1 MKKAITLLVAIL
13 AFAACTSS
21 GTTKQSGVPTVKLLA
36 QNLQLFP
43 GVEQAVRLGFQT
55 ATGQTAII
63 ADLKPDTAALA
74 VCPLT
79 SLGADLPPVATC
91 KDVGSGVRETIA
103 SSGIAAVALVVSGVP
118 SARANVQLE
127 YDDGGHDVSVQ
138 IPFLAAPDTSTSCRD
153 NGCNPFFELT
163 PVGNGAF
170 SAAAAWKG
178 PGGTLVMLQGSV
190 LGRSLTA
197 TGIPYREAARADGR
211 SPLSI
216 KSTLSSQG
224 EYALVI
230 TEPPGPAAAPL
241 ENVIVNASWP

>member
-1 MKKAITLLVAIL
+1 VKKAVALLAIL
-13 AFAACTSS
+13 VLAACTS
-21 GTTKQSGVPTVKLLA
+21 GGNAKQSGVPTVKLLA
-36 QNLQLFP
+36 ENLQLFS
-43 GVEQAVRLGFQT
+43 GVQQAVRLGFQT
-55 ATGQTAII
+55 ATGSTDII

-74 VCPLT
+74 VCSLT
-79 SLGADLPPVATC
+79 SLGAELPPVAAC

-103 SSGIAAVALVVSGVP
+103 SSGLSAVALVVSGV
-118 SARANVQLE
+118 SNARANVQLE

-138 IPFLAAPDTSTSCRD
+138 MPFLAAPDTTAGCKD

-163 PVGNGAF
+163 PARNGPF
-170 SAAAAWKG
+170 SASAAWRG

-197 TGIPYREAARADGR
+197 TGIPYREAGRADGKP
-211 SPLSI
+211 PLSI
-216 KSTLSSQG
+216 KASLSAQG

-230 TEPPGPAAAPL
+230 TQPPGPTAAPL

>member
-1 MKKAITLLVAIL
+1 VKQAVTLLAIL
-13 AFAACTSS
+13 VLAACT
-21 GTTKQSGVPTVKLLA
+21 GGGPAKRSGVPTVKLLA
-36 QNLQLFP
+36 ENLQVFP
-43 GVEQAVRLGFQT
+43 GVEQAVRIGFQT
-55 ATGQTAII
+55 AAGQTDII

-79 SLGADLPPVATC
+79 SLGADLPPIATC

-103 SSGIAAVALVVSGVP
+103 SSGIRAVALVISGVP

-127 YDDGGHDVSVQ
+127 YDDGGHDLSVQ
-138 IPFLAAPDTSTSCRD
+138 IPFLAAPDTSATCKD

-163 PVGNGAF
+163 PARTGAF
-170 SAAAAWKG
+170 SATAAWKG
-178 PGGTLVMLQGSV
+178 PAGTIVMLQGSV

-216 KSTLSSQG
+216 TGTMSSQG

-230 TEPPGPAAAPL
+230 TQPPGSEAAPL
-241 ENVIVNASWP
+241 QNVIVNASWP